1 MDSGVMVVL
10 TRAFDGQ
17 REALWDWYSKRHIVD
32 LLDVPGFKRAR
43 LWSLGALMGGG
54 EAGHHC
60 MALYDLEAEDL
71 GAVLQECGRRM
82 GGEQMPKSP
91 ALDSAKTI
99 TFLAR
104 TPVEMTAAEAAVLRA
119 ARTS

>member
-10 TRAFDGQ
+10 TRAFEGR
-17 REALWDWYSKRHIVD
+17 REELWDWYSTRHIVD

-43 LWSLGALMGGG
+43 LWSLGALGAGG
-54 EAGHHC
+54 EAAHHC

-71 GAVLQECGRRM
+71 TTVLQEAGRRM

-91 ALDSAKTI
+91 ALDSSKTV

-104 TPVEMTAAEAAVLRA
+104 TPVEMTAAEAAAQRA
-119 ARTS
+119 AAKS